1 MSKGRRRRAT
11 ETFSLSFLDIM
22 SCGFG
27 AIVLFFVIINA
38 SMAKRA
44 DEVNRDLSVR
54 AEMLRLETAEG
65 EENLVEL
72 RNSLDDI
79 EQRRVIAQGEARRII
94 DVLRERQEELATLEQ
109 STVAQ
114 RDSIERLQA
123 DLLSLDE
130 ESRRLSAA
138 AQRPSDEG
146 TRMRAFTGDGDR
158 QYVTGLKVGGRRV
171 LILMDASAS
180 MLDETIVNV
189 IRRRNMRDEQKLAAP
204 KWQRTLATVEWI
216 TTQLAPD
223 SRFQV
228 IRFAEAAAPL
238 VAGGAGGWLD
248 TADPA
253 KLDEA
258 IRAARRTIPEGGT
271 SLWHAFDAV
280 RRMDPP
286 PDNVF
291 LVTDGLPTMGEHRP
305 RATTVSGAERMRHF
319 EQALRLLPASV
330 PVNVVLMPMEGDA
343 EAGSAYWKLAIG
355 SRGAYLA
362 PSRDWP

>member
-1 MSKGRRRRAT
+1 MSKRRRRRAT
-11 ETFSLSFLDIM
+11 ETFSMSFLDIM

-38 SMAKRA
+38 TMAKRA
-44 DEVNRDLSVR
+44 DELNRDLSIR
-54 AEMLRLETAEG
+54 AEMLRLEAAEG

-72 RNSLDDI
+72 RNSLEDI
-79 EQRRVIAQGEARRII
+79 EQRRVTAQGQARRII
-94 DVLRERQEELATLEQ
+94 ELIRARQEELATLEQ

-114 RDSIERLQA
+114 RESIERLQA

-130 ESRRLSAA
+130 QSRRRSAA

-171 LILMDASAS
+171 LILLDASAS

-204 KWQRTLATVEWI
+204 KWQRTLATLQWI
-216 TTQLAPD
+216 TTQLGPD

-228 IRFAEAAAPL
+228 YRFAETTAPL
-238 VAGGAGGWLD
+238 VAGSAGEWLE

-258 IRAARRTIPEGGT
+258 IRAARRTIPHGGT

-291 LVTDGLPTMGEHRP
+291 LITDGLPTMGEGRP

-319 EQALRLLPASV
+319 EQAVPLLPAGV
-330 PVNVVLMPMEGDA
+330 PVNIVLLPMEGDA
-343 EAGSAYWKLAIG
+343 EAASAYWKLAMR